1 MGYFKTKVIVK
12 TYVNGELGRKVKKTI
27 QVVGPVY
34 FNEKNLGI
42 VYKKI
47 ISSDEFKD
55 CEKNIALIENADFKL
70 EIKPTTKEKYEYYI
84 KKVNKNKQKEK
95 LKKQKAKLK
104 RQKTKVNRQKARIKK
119 QKEKLKKQKEKLK
132 KQKIKVQKQRNKIK
146 RQKMRVR
153 NNK

>member
-1 MGYFKTKVIVK
+1 MGYFKVKIIVK
-12 TYVNGELGRKVKKTI
+12 SHVNGETERKTKRTI
-27 QVVGPVY
+27 LVVGPVY
-34 FNEKNLGI
+34 FNEKNLGV

-55 CEKNIALIENADFKL
+55 CERKIALIENADFKI
-70 EIKPTTKEKYEYYI
+70 EIKPTTKGKYEYYI
-84 KKVNKNKQKEK
+84 KKINKNKQKEK

-153 NNK
+153 NDK